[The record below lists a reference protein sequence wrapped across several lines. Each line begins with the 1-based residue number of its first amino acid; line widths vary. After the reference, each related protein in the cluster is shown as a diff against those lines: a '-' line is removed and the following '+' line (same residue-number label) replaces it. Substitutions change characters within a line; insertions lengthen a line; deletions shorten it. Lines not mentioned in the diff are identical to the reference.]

1 MFQNSRCRALSCAIA
16 LVLTGWVGVNPATA
30 QFNLTTYQTAQKEDW
45 EEINFEY
52 NQSVLTDGFPS
63 LLRLAELLNQN
74 PGYKVKLEGHGDQI
88 GPDNYNDA
96 LGQRRADSVKA
107 FLVKYGTRAAQ
118 LEAISRGKRNPKVPD
133 TSPLAR
139 FMNRRVTMTVTDGDG
154 KQVSAGGVGDAIK
167 AIMDQLKMMQA
178 KSEQCCTDILSRLNK
193 LDDILKSLRELS
205 QQNGD
210 LRKELDGLKTGQSN
224 QGNALANLGKTLD
237 DQGKQLAGLGSRVG
251 GPGGVGGAGGVGP
264 AGANGTQLAQSGS
277 GGRGSGA
284 SADGTGTGSASNSDG
299 KARGGR
305 DGSAGA
311 GAGAGGGSGGKGQ
324 GGMGTTSFGGG
335 RFSLLGANV
344 GMDDSR
350 KLTFTGRGRFFQPFA
365 HKFAVQAQGEYMYF
379 RDRQEGQ
386 FDIGLV
392 NRFKGNWQAGIFTS
406 FRTINLRAY
415 DRNGTLG
422 QASMTVDYLF
432 TRGRLGAFGSKAFLD
447 ESVINSR
454 QISNNIRLDTYLK
467 AVDQVGVSGAIGLFK
482 ENYVEGNFGYL
493 HGRGVA
499 SRPGGTLRFVFP
511 LNDMVALT
519 LEGGMNETLLS
530 SKQNGRVV
538 GGVLFGNQ
546 LRPKQFQAHEGPVP
560 VDIPRVR
567 YETLTRTVRT
577 GFATPVADAGPDQ
590 IGVAAGAILLD
601 GSASFH
607 PDGDP
612 ITFQWTQIAGPL
624 VALAGVNTNRATFRG
639 EEGQLY
645 AFRLTVKDPRGA
657 QAIARVT
664 VTTRAAAPL
673 RILRFTASPSSV
685 RSGQSSTLT
694 WLVENAE
701 SIEITTIGRVDAKG
715 GSVTVAP
722 ADTTVYR
729 LTAKGANNQELN
741 ETVTITVEKPLGRIL
756 TFTSSPMNISL
767 GQSSTL
773 SWQTDGAETVELSG
787 TGPVAASGSQSVS
800 PVVTTTYTLTV
811 RTKFGEVTANTTVQV
826 TPPTAPRILRFTAA
840 PQSIVLGDSAT
851 LLWSVEN
858 ATDVA
863 ISTIG
868 VVGNNGTFNVVP
880 AGTTTYRLTARNQSG
895 EAVTAET
902 TVTVSRPPAI
912 ISFTATPD
920 TTRPGGEVTLTWIT
934 ENTTNVSISGVG
946 TVAASGSVIVKPT
959 ATTAYTLTASGARTT
974 LTQQLIV
981 TVVAAPAGGARAPVA
996 NAGPDQVTTKQEILL
1011 DGSRSAHPDNKLF
1024 RYSWRAI
1031 GARTP
1036 LEIRGA
1042 DTATP
1047 TVRFSQYSFG
1057 EYQFELTCTDGDGRF
1072 TTSTTKVFFAAF

>member
-1 MFQNSRCRALSCAIA
+1 MFKSFNGNYRAYSAFCA
-16 LVLTGWVGVNPATA
+16 LTLAFAGLVGVPPATA
-30 QFNLTTYQTAQKEDW
+30 QFNLTTYQTAQKDDW

-74 PGYKVKLEGHGDQI
+74 PGYRVKLEGHGDQI

-118 LEAISRGKRNPKVPD
+118 LDAISRGKRNPKVPD
-133 TSPLAR
+133 SSPLAR
-139 FMNRRVTMTVTDGDG
+139 FMNRRVTMTVSDADG

-193 LDDILKSLRELS
+193 LDDILKSLRDLS
-205 QQNGD
+205 LQNGD

-237 DQGKQLAGLGSRVG
+237 EQGKQLAGLGNRVGAPGGPG
-251 GPGGVGGAGGVGP
+251 GPGGVTGGVGP
-264 AGANGTQLAQSGS
+264 AGASGTQLAQSNTGT
-277 GGRGSGA
+277 GVGANGR
-284 SADGTGTGSASNSDG
+284 GTGTGDRASSSADSQSR
-299 KARGGR
+299 AGR
-305 DGSAGA
+305 DGGT
-311 GAGAGGGSGGKGQ
+311 GS
-324 GGMGTTSFGGG
+324 TSFGGG
-335 RFSLLGANV
+335 RFSLMGANV

-350 KLTFTGRGRFFQPFA
+350 KLTFTGRARFFQPFA

-392 NRFKGNWQAGIFTS
+392 NRFKGNWQAGLFSS

-422 QASMTVDYLF
+422 QASMTLDYLF
-432 TRGRLGAFGSKAFLD
+432 KRGRLGAFGSKAFLD
-447 ESVINSR
+447 EAVINSR
-454 QISNNIRLDTYLK
+454 QVTNNIRLDTYLK

-482 ENYVEGNFGYL
+482 ENYLEGNFGYL

-511 LNDMVALT
+511 LNDMIALT

-530 SKQNGRVV
+530 RNQNGRVV

-590 IGVAAGAILLD
+590 IGVAAGNILLD

-612 ITFQWTQIAGPL
+612 ITFQWTQIAGPA
-624 VALAGVNTNRATFRG
+624 VSLAGVSSNRATFRG

-673 RILRFTASPSSV
+673 RILRFTANPSSV
-685 RSGQSSTLT
+685 RSGQSSTLA
-694 WLVENAE
+694 WQVENAD
-701 SIEITTIGRVDAKG
+701 SVEITTVGRVDARG

-787 TGPVAASGSQSVS
+787 TGPVAANGSQSVS
-800 PVVTTTYTLTV
+800 PAVTTTYTLTV
-811 RTKFGEVTANTTVQV
+811 RTKFGDVTANTTIQV

-840 PQSIVLGDSAT
+840 PQSIVLGDAST
-851 LLWSVEN
+851 LLWSVEG

-920 TTRPGGEVTLTWIT
+920 TTRPGGEVTLAWIT

-946 TVAASGSVIVKPT
+946 TVAGSGSAIVKPA

-981 TVVAAPAGGARAPVA
+981 TVVAAPSIGGRPPVA
-996 NAGPDQVTTKQEILL
+996 NAGADIVTTRQEILL
-1011 DGSRSAHPDNKLF
+1011 DGSGSAHPDNKLF

-1047 TVRFSQYSFG
+1047 TVRFNQYSYG
-1057 EYQFELTCTDGDGRF
+1057 EYMFELTCTDGDGRF
-1072 TTSTTKVFFAAF
+1072 TTDTVRVFFAAF

>member
-1 MFQNSRCRALSCAIA
+1 MFKSNNWNRSAYFALTLAWA
-16 LVLTGWVGVNPATA
+16 GLAAVQPAAA

-74 PGYKVKLEGHGDQI
+74 PGYRVKLEGHGDQI

-96 LGQRRADSVKA
+96 LGQRRADSVKT

-118 LEAISRGKRNPKVPD
+118 LDAISRGKRNPKVPD

-139 FMNRRVTMTVTDGDG
+139 FMNRRVTMTVSDGDG

-193 LDDILKSLRELS
+193 LDDILKSLRDLS

-224 QGNALANLGKTLD
+224 QGSALANLGKTLD
-237 DQGKQLAGLGSRVG
+237 EQGKQIAGLGGRMGGPG
-251 GPGGVGGAGGVGP
+251 GPGGVGGPGGMPGGVGP
-264 AGANGTQLAQSGS
+264 AGASGTQSAQLNTGT
-277 GGRGSGA
+277 GGGA
-284 SADGTGTGSASNSDG
+284 NSRGTGTADASSNADS
-299 KARGGR
+299 KSRGT
-305 DGSAGA
+305 
-311 GAGAGGGSGGKGQ
+311 GGSGNG
-324 GGMGTTSFGGG
+324 TSFGGG

-350 KLTFTGRGRFFQPFA
+350 KLTFTGRARFFQPFA

-392 NRFKGNWQAGIFTS
+392 NRFKGNWQAGLFTS

-432 TRGRLGAFGSKAFLD
+432 KRGRLGAFGSKAFLD
-447 ESVINSR
+447 EAVINSR
-454 QISNNIRLDTYLK
+454 QITNNIRLDTYLK

-482 ENYVEGNFGYL
+482 ENYLEGNFGYL

-511 LNDMVALT
+511 LNDMIALT

-530 SKQNGRVV
+530 RDQNGRVV

-590 IGVAAGAILLD
+590 IGIAAGNVLLD

-612 ITFQWTQIAGPL
+612 ITFQWTQIAGPA
-624 VALAGVNTNRATFRG
+624 VSLAGVNTNRATFRS

-673 RILRFTASPSSV
+673 RILRFTANPSNV
-685 RSGQSSTLT
+685 KSGQSSTLA
-694 WLVENAE
+694 WQVENAD
-701 SIEITTIGRVDAKG
+701 SVEITTIGRVDARG

-722 ADTTVYR
+722 ADTAVYR

-787 TGPVAASGSQSVS
+787 TGPVAANGSQSVS
-800 PVVTTTYTLTV
+800 PTVTTTYTLTV
-811 RTKFGEVTANTTVQV
+811 RTKFGDVTANTTVQV
-826 TPPTAPRILRFTAA
+826 TPPTAPRVLRFTAA
-840 PQSIVLGDSAT
+840 PQSIVLGDAAT
-851 LLWSVEN
+851 LLWSVEG
-858 ATDVA
+858 ATDVS

-880 AGTTTYRLTARNQSG
+880 TGTTTYVLTARNQSG

-912 ISFTATPD
+912 ISFTATPE
-920 TTRPGGEVTLTWIT
+920 TTRPGGEVTLSWIT

-946 TVAASGSVIVKPT
+946 TVAGSGSVIVKPT

-981 TVVAAPAGGARAPVA
+981 TVVAPPSTGGRPPVA
-996 NAGPDQVTTKQEILL
+996 NAGADIVTTRQEILL
-1011 DGSRSAHPDNKLF
+1011 DGSASAHPDNKLF

-1031 GARTP
+1031 GPRTP

-1047 TVRFSQYSFG
+1047 TVRFNQYSYG
-1057 EYQFELTCTDGDGRF
+1057 EYMFELTCTDGDGRF
-1072 TTSTTKVFFAAF
+1072 TTDTVKVFFAAF

>member
-1 MFQNSRCRALSCAIA
+1 MFKSFYGNYRAYFALTLACAGLA
-16 LVLTGWVGVNPATA
+16 TVQPAAA

-74 PGYKVKLEGHGDQI
+74 PGYRVKLEGHGDQI
-88 GPDNYNDA
+88 GPDNYNNA

-118 LEAISRGKRNPKVPD
+118 LDAISRGKRNPKVPD

-139 FMNRRVTMTVTDGDG
+139 FMNRRVTMTVSDGDG

-193 LDDILKSLRELS
+193 LDDILKSLRDLS

-237 DQGKQLAGLGSRVG
+237 EQGKQMAGLGGRMG
-251 GPGGVGGAGGVGP
+251 GPGGVPGGVGP
-264 AGANGTQLAQSGS
+264 AGASGTQLAQSNTGTS
-277 GGRGSGA
+277 GGPNADASS
-284 SADGTGTGSASNSDG
+284 SADSKS
-299 KARGGR
+299 RGGR
-305 DGSAGA
+305 DGNSGN
-311 GAGAGGGSGGKGQ
+311 GSG
-324 GGMGTTSFGGG
+324 TTFGSG
-335 RFSLLGANV
+335 RFSLMGANV

-350 KLTFTGRGRFFQPFA
+350 KLTFTGRARFFQPFA

-392 NRFKGNWQAGIFTS
+392 NRFKGNWQAGLFSS

-422 QASMTVDYLF
+422 QASMTLDYLF
-432 TRGRLGAFGSKAFLD
+432 KRGRLGAFGSKAFLD
-447 ESVINSR
+447 EAVINSR
-454 QISNNIRLDTYLK
+454 QVTNNIRLDTYLK

-511 LNDMVALT
+511 LNDMIALT

-530 SKQNGRVV
+530 RDQNGRVV

-590 IGVAAGAILLD
+590 IGIAAGNVLLD

-612 ITFQWTQIAGPL
+612 ITFQWSQIAGPA
-624 VALAGVNTNRATFRG
+624 VSLAGVNTNRATFRS

-645 AFRLTVKDPRGA
+645 AFRLTVKDSRGA

-673 RILRFTASPSSV
+673 RILRFTANPSNV
-685 RSGQSSTLT
+685 KSGQSSTLT

-701 SIEITTIGRVDAKG
+701 SVEITTIGRVDARG

-729 LTAKGANNQELN
+729 LTVKGANNQELN

-773 SWQTDGAETVELSG
+773 SWQTDGADTVELSG

-800 PVVTTTYTLTV
+800 PTVTTTYTLTV
-811 RTKFGEVTANTTVQV
+811 RTKFGDVTANTTVQV
-826 TPPTAPRILRFTAA
+826 TPPTAPRVLRFTAA
-840 PQSIVLGDSAT
+840 PQSIILGDAAT
-851 LLWSVEN
+851 LLWSVEG
-858 ATDVA
+858 ATDVS

-880 AGTTTYRLTARNQSG
+880 TGTTTYVLTARNQSG

-920 TTRPGGEVTLTWIT
+920 TTRPGGEVTLTWVT

-946 TVAASGSVIVKPT
+946 TVAGSGSVIVRPT

-974 LTQQLIV
+974 LTQQLVV
-981 TVVAAPAGGARAPVA
+981 TVVGPPPSLGGRAPVA
-996 NAGPDQVTTKQEILL
+996 NAGADIVTTRQEILL
-1011 DGSRSAHPDNKLF
+1011 DGSASAHPENKLF

-1031 GARTP
+1031 GPRAP

-1047 TVRFSQYSFG
+1047 TVRFNQYSYG
-1057 EYQFELTCTDGDGRF
+1057 EYTFELTATDGDGRF
-1072 TTSTTKVFFAAF
+1072 TTDTMKVFFAAF

>member
-1 MFQNSRCRALSCAIA
+1 MFKFDWQKSALVRALA
-16 LVLTGWVGVNPATA
+16 LVMAVGVAAEPMAA
-30 QFNLTTYQTAQKEDW
+30 QLNITTYQTAQRDDW

-63 LLRLAELLNQN
+63 LLRLAELLKENR
-74 PGYKVKLEGHGDQI
+74 GYKVKLEGHGDQI

-107 FLVKYGTRAAQ
+107 FLVKYGTKSAQ
-118 LEAISRGKRNPKVPD
+118 LEAISRGKRSPKVPD

-193 LDDILKSLRELS
+193 LDDILKALRDLN
-205 QQNGD
+205 QMNGD
-210 LRKELDGLKTGQSN
+210 LRRELDGLKNGQA
-224 QGNALANLGKTLD
+224 GLGKTLD
-237 DQGKQLAGLGSRVG
+237 EQGKQLAALGKMTGPG
-251 GPGGVGGAGGVGP
+251 GPGGVGAPGSGSGVNGP
-264 AGANGTQLAQSGS
+264 QLAQNDARTQGTGGSGS
-277 GGRGSGA
+277 GGSGSADARARAGADGSSGGRPIGSG
-284 SADGTGTGSASNSDG
+284 
-299 KARGGR
+299 
-305 DGSAGA
+305 
-311 GAGAGGGSGGKGQ
+311 
-324 GGMGTTSFGGG
+324 FGNG

-344 GMDDSR
+344 GLDDSR
-350 KLTFTGRGRFFQPFA
+350 KLTFTGRGRYFQTFA
-365 HKFAVQAQGEYMYF
+365 KNFAVQAQGEYMYF

-386 FDIGLV
+386 FDVGLV
-392 NRFKGNWQAGIFTS
+392 NRFQGNWQAGIFTS
-406 FRTINLRAY
+406 FRTVNLRAY

-432 TRGRLGAFGSKAFLD
+432 KRGRLGVFGTKAFLD
-447 ESVINSR
+447 EAVINSR
-454 QISNNIRLDTYLK
+454 QISANIRLDTYLK

-482 ENYVEGNFGYL
+482 ENYLEGNFGYL

-519 LEGGMNETLLS
+519 LEGGMNETFLGRN
-530 SKQNGRVV
+530 QNGRVV

-546 LRPKQFQAHEGPVP
+546 LRPKQFQAHEGPIP

-567 YETLTRTVRT
+567 YETLTRTTRT
-577 GFATPVADAGPDQ
+577 GFATPVADAGADQ
-590 IGVAAGAILLD
+590 IGVGAGSILLD

-612 ITFQWTQIAGPL
+612 ITFQWTQIAGPA
-624 VALAGVNTNRATFRG
+624 VSLAGVNTARATFTG

-645 AFRLTVKDPRGA
+645 AFRLTVRDPRGA

-664 VTTRAAAPL
+664 VTTRAASPL
-673 RILRFTASPSSV
+673 RILRFTANPSNV

-694 WLVENAE
+694 WQVDNAE
-701 SIEITTIGRVDAKG
+701 SVEISTIGRVDAKG
-715 GSVTVAP
+715 GSVSVAP

-741 ETVTITVEKPLGRIL
+741 ETVTVTVEKPLGRII
-756 TFTSSPMNISL
+756 TFTSSPMNISA

-773 SWQTDGAETVELSG
+773 SWQTEGAETVELSG
-787 TGPVAASGSQSVS
+787 TGPVAANGSQSVS
-800 PVVTTTYTLTV
+800 PTQTTTYTLTV
-811 RTKFGEVTANTTVQV
+811 KTKFGEVTANTTIQV
-826 TPPTAPRILRFTAA
+826 TPPSAPRILRFTAA
-840 PQSIVLGDSAT
+840 PQSIVVGDTAT

-858 ATDVA
+858 ATDVS

-868 VVGNNGTFNVVP
+868 VVGNNGTFNVSP
-880 AGTTTYRLTARNQSG
+880 TGTTTYRLTARNQSG
-895 EAVTAET
+895 EPVTAET
-902 TVTVSRPPAI
+902 TVTVARPPAI
-912 ISFTATPD
+912 ISFTASPD

-946 TVAASGSVIVKPT
+946 TVAGSGSIVVKPN
-959 ATTAYTLTASGARTT
+959 ATTAYTLTATGARTT

-981 TVVAAPAGGARAPVA
+981 TVVGLPTEGGRSPVA
-996 NAGPDQVTTKQEILL
+996 NAGANFVTTSQETRL
-1011 DGSRSAHPDNKLF
+1011 DGSASAHPDNKLF

-1031 GARTP
+1031 GPRTP

-1047 TVRFSQYSFG
+1047 TVRFNQYNYG
-1057 EYQFELTCTDGDGRF
+1057 EYQFELTATDGDGRF
-1072 TTSTTKVFFAAF
+1072 SIATVKVFFAAF

>member
-1 MFQNSRCRALSCAIA
+1 MFKSNNWKRSAYFALTLAWA
-16 LVLTGWVGVNPATA
+16 GLTTVAPAAA
-30 QFNLTTYQTAQKEDW
+30 QFNLTTYQTAQKDDW

-74 PGYKVKLEGHGDQI
+74 PGYRVKLEGHGDQI

-96 LGQRRADSVKA
+96 LGQRRADSVKT

-118 LEAISRGKRNPKVPD
+118 LDAISRGKRNPKVPD

-139 FMNRRVTMTVTDGDG
+139 FMNRRVTMTVSDGDG

-193 LDDILKSLRELS
+193 LDDILKSLRDLS
-205 QQNGD
+205 LQNGD
-210 LRKELDGLKTGQSN
+210 LRKELDGLKTGQSS

-237 DQGKQLAGLGSRVG
+237 EQGKQIAGLGGRMGGPG
-251 GPGGVGGAGGVGP
+251 GPGGVGGPGGMPGGVGA
-264 AGANGTQLAQSGS
+264 AGASGTQLAQSNTGTGV
-277 GGRGSGA
+277 GGNGR
-284 SADGTGTGSASNSDG
+284 GTGTADQASSNADS
-299 KARGGR
+299 KSRGGR
-305 DGSAGA
+305 DGSS
-311 GAGAGGGSGGKGQ
+311 GSG

-350 KLTFTGRGRFFQPFA
+350 KLTFTGRARFFQPFA

-392 NRFKGNWQAGIFTS
+392 NRFKGNWQAGLFTS

-432 TRGRLGAFGSKAFLD
+432 KRGRLGAFGSKAFLD
-447 ESVINSR
+447 EAVINSR
-454 QISNNIRLDTYLK
+454 QITNNIRLDTYLK

-482 ENYVEGNFGYL
+482 ENYLEGNFGYL

-511 LNDMVALT
+511 LNDMIALT

-530 SKQNGRVV
+530 RDQNGRVV

-590 IGVAAGAILLD
+590 IGIAAGNVLLD

-612 ITFQWTQIAGPL
+612 ITFQWTQIAGPA
-624 VALAGVNTNRATFRG
+624 VSLAGVNTNRATFRS

-673 RILRFTASPSSV
+673 RILRFTANPSNV
-685 RSGQSSTLT
+685 KSGQSSTLT
-694 WLVENAE
+694 WQVENAD
-701 SIEITTIGRVDAKG
+701 SVEITTIGRVDARG

-773 SWQTDGAETVELSG
+773 SWQTDGAETAELSG
-787 TGPVAASGSQSVS
+787 TGPVATNGSQSVS
-800 PVVTTTYTLTV
+800 PTVTTTYTLTV
-811 RTKFGEVTANTTVQV
+811 RTKFGDVTANTTVQV
-826 TPPTAPRILRFTAA
+826 TPPTAPRVLRFTAA
-840 PQSIVLGDSAT
+840 PQSIVLGDAST
-851 LLWSVEN
+851 LLWSVEG
-858 ATDVA
+858 ATDVS

-880 AGTTTYRLTARNQSG
+880 TGTTTYVLTARNQAG

-920 TTRPGGEVTLTWIT
+920 TTRPGGEVTLSWIT

-946 TVAASGSVIVKPT
+946 TVAGSGSVIVKPT
-959 ATTAYTLTASGARTT
+959 ATTAYTLTASGARIT

-981 TVVAAPAGGARAPVA
+981 TVVAAPATGGRPPVA
-996 NAGPDQVTTKQEILL
+996 NAGADIVTTRQEILL
-1011 DGSRSAHPDNKLF
+1011 DGSASAHPDNKLF

-1031 GARTP
+1031 GPRTP

-1047 TVRFSQYSFG
+1047 TVRFNQYSFG
-1057 EYQFELTCTDGDGRF
+1057 EYMFELTCTDGDGRF
-1072 TTSTTKVFFAAF
+1072 TTDTVKVFFAAF

>member
-1 MFQNSRCRALSCAIA
+1 MFNNNRQGRVALSALA
-16 LVLTGWVGVNPATA
+16 LVWAGWLAVEPAAA
-30 QFNLTTYQTAQKEDW
+30 QLNITTYQTAQRDDW

-63 LLRLAELLNQN
+63 LLRLAELLKEN

-96 LGQRRADSVKA
+96 LGQRRADSVKT
-107 FLVKYGTRAAQ
+107 FLVKYGTKTSQ
-118 LEAISRGKRNPKVPD
+118 LDAVSRGKRSPKVPD

-139 FMNRRVTMTVTDGDG
+139 FMNRRVTMTVTDGNG

-193 LDDILKSLRELS
+193 LDDIMKALRDLS
-205 QQNGD
+205 QMNGT
-210 LRKELDGLKTGQSN
+210 LQKELDGLKNGQSTI
-224 QGNALANLGKTLD
+224 GKTLD
-237 DQGKQLAGLGSRVG
+237 DHGKQLAALGKMT
-251 GPGGVGGAGGVGP
+251 GP
-264 AGANGTQLAQSGS
+264 AGAGGMGGAPGTPGTQLAQNGLSQGPGTGSSGTGTS
-277 GGRGSGA
+277 GTGTAMRGDGATGASGNA
-284 SADGTGTGSASNSDG
+284 SADA
-299 KARGGR
+299 KARAGR
-305 DGSAGA
+305 DGSGNTM
-311 GAGAGGGSGGKGQ
+311 GS
-324 GGMGTTSFGGG
+324 SFGHG

-344 GMDDSR
+344 GLDDSR
-350 KLTFTGRGRFFQPFA
+350 KLTFTGRGRYFQTFA
-365 HKFAVQAQGEYMYF
+365 KNFAVQAQGEYMYF

-386 FDIGLV
+386 FDLGLV
-392 NRFKGNWQAGIFTS
+392 NRFKGNWQAGVFTS
-406 FRTINLRAY
+406 FRTVNLREY

-432 TRGRLGAFGSKAFLD
+432 KRGRLGAFGSKAFLD
-447 ESVINSR
+447 EAVINSR

-467 AVDQVGVSGAIGLFK
+467 AVDQVGVAGAIGLFR

-530 SKQNGRVV
+530 RQQNGRVV
-538 GGVLFGNQ
+538 AGVLFGNQ
-546 LRPKQFQAHEGPVP
+546 LRPKQFQAHDGPVP

-567 YETLTRTVRT
+567 YETLTRTIRT

-590 IGVAAGAILLD
+590 IGVGAGSILLD

-612 ITFQWTQIAGPL
+612 ITFQWTQIAGPA
-624 VALAGVNTNRATFRG
+624 VSLAGVNTSKATFTG
-639 EEGQLY
+639 AEGQLY
-645 AFRLTVKDPRGA
+645 AFRLTVRDPRGA

-673 RILRFTASPSSV
+673 RILRFTANPSNV
-685 RSGQSSTLT
+685 RSGQSTTLA
-694 WLVENAE
+694 WQVENAD
-701 SIEITTIGRVDAKG
+701 SVEISTIGRVDAKG

-722 ADTTVYR
+722 ADTTIYK
-729 LTAKGANNQELN
+729 LTAKAANNQELN
-741 ETVTITVEKPLGRIL
+741 ETVTVTVEKPLGRII

-773 SWQTDGAETVELSG
+773 SWQTEGADTVELSG
-787 TGPVAASGSQSVS
+787 TGPVAANGSQSVS
-800 PVVTTTYTLTV
+800 PTQTTTYTLTV
-811 RTKFGEVTANTTVQV
+811 KTKFGEVTANTTIQV
-826 TPPTAPRILRFTAA
+826 TPPSAPRILRFTAA
-840 PQSIVLGDSAT
+840 PQSIVVGDVST

-858 ATDVA
+858 ATDVS

-868 VVGNNGTFNVVP
+868 VVGNNGTFNVSP
-880 AGTTTYRLTARNQSG
+880 TGTTTYRLTARNQSG
-895 EAVTAET
+895 EPVTAET
-902 TVTVSRPPAI
+902 TVTVARPPAI
-912 ISFTATPD
+912 ISFTASPD
-920 TTRPGGEVTLTWIT
+920 TTRPGGEVTLTWVT

-946 TVAASGSVIVKPT
+946 TVAGSGSVIVKPN
-959 ATTAYTLTASGARTT
+959 ATTAYTLTATGARLT

-981 TVVAAPAGGARAPVA
+981 TVVAAPVQGGRPPVA
-996 NAGPDQVTTKQEILL
+996 NAGADIVTTKQEILL
-1011 DGSRSAHPDNKLF
+1011 DGSASAHPDNKLF

-1031 GARTP
+1031 GPRTP

-1047 TVRFSQYSFG
+1047 TVRFGQYSYG
-1057 EYQFELTCTDGDGRF
+1057 EYMFELTATDGDGRF
-1072 TTSTTKVFFAAF
+1072 TTDTVKVFYAAF

>member
-1 MFQNSRCRALSCAIA
+1 MFTSSLRHALGG
-16 LVLTGWVGVNPATA
+16 VLTLMFIGDLSVRPAAA
-30 QFNLTTYQTAQKEDW
+30 QLNITTYQTAQKEDW

-63 LLRLAELLNQN
+63 LLRLAELLKEN
-74 PGYKVKLEGHGDQI
+74 PGYKLKLEGHGDQI

-107 FLVKYGTRAAQ
+107 FLVKYGTKASQ

-133 TSPLAR
+133 SSPLAR

-193 LDDILKSLRELS
+193 LDDIMKALRDLSL
-205 QQNGD
+205 QNGD
-210 LRKELDGLKTGQSN
+210 LRKELDSLKNGQSN
-224 QGNALANLGKTLD
+224 IGKTLD
-237 DQGKQLAGLGSRVG
+237 EHGKQLAGLGKLS
-251 GPGGVGGAGGVGP
+251 GPPGAPGMPGTPGT
-264 AGANGTQLAQSGS
+264 GGTQLAQSGAPTGAGVSS
-277 GGRGSGA
+277 GSRAGAGREGSGA
-284 SADGTGTGSASNSDG
+284 ASSADSSSRDGRNGGSGTSGSGTSGSGTGTN
-299 KARGGR
+299 
-305 DGSAGA
+305 
-311 GAGAGGGSGGKGQ
+311 
-324 GGMGTTSFGGG
+324 FGGG
-335 RFSLLGANV
+335 RFTLMGANV

-350 KLTFTGRGRFFQPFA
+350 KLTFTGRARFFQPFA
-365 HKFAVQAQGEYMYF
+365 QKFAVQAQGEYMYF

-386 FDIGLV
+386 FDLGLV
-392 NRFKGNWQAGIFTS
+392 NRFKGNWQAGLFTS

-422 QASMTVDYLF
+422 QASLTVDYLF
-432 TRGRLGAFGSKAFLD
+432 KRGRLGVFGSKAFLD
-447 ESVINSR
+447 EAVIQQR
-454 QISNNIRLDTYLK
+454 QISTNIRLDTYLK
-467 AVDQVGVSGAIGLFK
+467 AVDQVGVSGALGLFK

-511 LNDMVALT
+511 LNEAIALT

-530 SKQNGRVV
+530 RNQNGRVV

-590 IGVAAGAILLD
+590 IGVGSGTIQLD

-612 ITFQWTQIAGPL
+612 ITYLWTQIAGPA
-624 VALAGVNTNRATFRG
+624 VSLAGVNTARATFQSS
-639 EEGQLY
+639 EGQLY

-664 VTTRAAAPL
+664 VTTRAAPPL
-673 RILRFTASPSSV
+673 RILRFSANPVSIRT
-685 RSGQSSTLT
+685 GQSSTLT
-694 WLVENAE
+694 WQVENAD
-701 SIEITTIGRVDAKG
+701 SVEISTIGRVDARS
-715 GSVTVAP
+715 GSASVAP
-722 ADTTVYR
+722 TVTTTYR
-729 LTAKGANNQELN
+729 LTARGANNQELN
-741 ETVTITVEKPLGRIL
+741 ETVTIAVEQQPLGRVIL
-756 TFTSSPMNISL
+756 FTSSPMNISL
-767 GQSSTL
+767 GQSTTL
-773 SWQTDGAETVELSG
+773 SWQTEGAERVELSG
-787 TGPVAASGSQSVS
+787 TGPVALNGSQSVS
-800 PVVTTTYTLTV
+800 PTQTTTYTLTLK
-811 RTKFGEVTANTTVQV
+811 TAGGDVTANTTVQV
-826 TPPTAPRILRFTAA
+826 TPLSAPRILRFTAA
-840 PQSIVLGDSAT
+840 PQTIVVGEAST

-858 ATDVA
+858 ATDVS
-863 ISTIG
+863 ISTVG
-868 VVGNNGTFNVVP
+868 VVGHNGTFNVNP
-880 AGTTTYRLTARNQSG
+880 TATTTYRLTARNASG
-895 EAVTAET
+895 EPVTAET
-902 TVTVSRPPAI
+902 TVTVARPPAI
-912 ISFTATPD
+912 ISFTASPETS
-920 TTRPGGEVTLTWIT
+920 RPGAEVTLTWVT
-934 ENTTNVSISGVG
+934 ENTTSVSISGVG
-946 TVAASGSVIVKPT
+946 TVSGSGSVVVKPT
-959 ATTAYTLTASGARTT
+959 ATTAYTLTATGARTT

-981 TVVAAPAGGARAPVA
+981 TVVAAPNTGGRAPVA
-996 NAGPDQVTTKQEILL
+996 NAGADIVTTRQEILL
-1011 DGSRSAHPDNKLF
+1011 DGSGSAHPENKLF

-1031 GARTP
+1031 GPRTP

-1047 TVRFSQYSFG
+1047 TIRFNQYSFG
-1057 EYQFELTCTDGDGRF
+1057 EYMFELTCTDGDGRF
-1072 TTSTTKVFFAAF
+1072 TTDTVRVFFAAF

>member
-1 MFQNSRCRALSCAIA
+1 MFKSNNWKRSAYFALTLAWA
-16 LVLTGWVGVNPATA
+16 GLTTVAPAAA
-30 QFNLTTYQTAQKEDW
+30 QFNLTTYQTAQKDDW

-74 PGYKVKLEGHGDQI
+74 PGYRVKLEGHGDQI

-96 LGQRRADSVKA
+96 LGQRRADSVKT

-118 LEAISRGKRNPKVPD
+118 LDAISRGKRNPKVPD

-139 FMNRRVTMTVTDGDG
+139 FMNRRVTMTVSDGDG

-193 LDDILKSLRELS
+193 LDDILKSLRDLS
-205 QQNGD
+205 LQNGD
-210 LRKELDGLKTGQSN
+210 LRKELDGLKSGQSN

-237 DQGKQLAGLGSRVG
+237 EQGKQIAGLGGRMGGPG
-251 GPGGVGGAGGVGP
+251 GPGGVGGPGGMPGGVGA
-264 AGANGTQLAQSGS
+264 AGASGTQLAQSNTGTGV
-277 GGRGSGA
+277 GGNGR
-284 SADGTGTGSASNSDG
+284 GTGTADQASSNADS
-299 KARGGR
+299 KSRGGR
-305 DGSAGA
+305 DG
-311 GAGAGGGSGGKGQ
+311 GSG

-350 KLTFTGRGRFFQPFA
+350 KLTFTGRARFFQPFA

-392 NRFKGNWQAGIFTS
+392 NRFKGNWQAGLFTS

-432 TRGRLGAFGSKAFLD
+432 KRGRLGAFGSKAFLD
-447 ESVINSR
+447 EAVINSR
-454 QISNNIRLDTYLK
+454 QITNNIRLDTYLK

-482 ENYVEGNFGYL
+482 ENYLEGNFGYL

-511 LNDMVALT
+511 LNDMIALT

-530 SKQNGRVV
+530 RDQNGRVV

-590 IGVAAGAILLD
+590 IGIAAGNVLLD

-612 ITFQWTQIAGPL
+612 ITFQWTQIAGPA
-624 VALAGVNTNRATFRG
+624 VSLAGVNTNRATFRS

-673 RILRFTASPSSV
+673 RILRFTANPSNV
-685 RSGQSSTLT
+685 KSGQSSTLT
-694 WLVENAE
+694 WQVENAD
-701 SIEITTIGRVDAKG
+701 SVEITTIGRVDARG

-773 SWQTDGAETVELSG
+773 SWQTDGAETAELSG
-787 TGPVAASGSQSVS
+787 TGPVATNGSQSVS
-800 PVVTTTYTLTV
+800 PTVTTTYTLTV
-811 RTKFGEVTANTTVQV
+811 RTKFGDVTANTTVQV
-826 TPPTAPRILRFTAA
+826 TPPTAPRVLRFTAA
-840 PQSIVLGDSAT
+840 PQSIVLGDAST
-851 LLWSVEN
+851 LLWSVEG
-858 ATDVA
+858 ATDVS

-880 AGTTTYRLTARNQSG
+880 TGTTTYVLTARNQAG

-920 TTRPGGEVTLTWIT
+920 TTRPGGEVTLSWIT

-946 TVAASGSVIVKPT
+946 TVAGSGSVIVKPT
-959 ATTAYTLTASGARTT
+959 ATTAYTLTASGARIT

-981 TVVAAPAGGARAPVA
+981 TVVAAPATGGRPPVA
-996 NAGPDQVTTKQEILL
+996 NAGADIVTTRQEILL
-1011 DGSRSAHPDNKLF
+1011 DGSASAHPDNKLF

-1031 GARTP
+1031 GPRAP

-1047 TVRFSQYSFG
+1047 TVRFNQYSYG
-1057 EYQFELTCTDGDGRF
+1057 EYMFELTATDGDGRF
-1072 TTSTTKVFFAAF
+1072 TTDTVKVFFAAF

>member
-1 MFQNSRCRALSCAIA
+1 MFKSFYGNYRAYFA
-16 LVLTGWVGVNPATA
+16 LTLAWAGMTTVQPAAA
-30 QFNLTTYQTAQKEDW
+30 QFNLTTYQTAQKDDW

-74 PGYKVKLEGHGDQI
+74 PGYRVKLEGHGDQI

-118 LEAISRGKRNPKVPD
+118 LDAISRGKRNPKVPD

-139 FMNRRVTMTVTDGDG
+139 FMNRRVTMTVSDGDG

-178 KSEQCCTDILSRLNK
+178 KSEQCCTDILTRLNK
-193 LDDILKSLRELS
+193 LDDILKSLRDLS

-210 LRKELDGLKTGQSN
+210 LRKELDGLKSGQSN
-224 QGNALANLGKTLD
+224 QGNTLANLGKALD
-237 DQGKQLAGLGSRVG
+237 EQGKQIAGLGGRMGGPAGIPG
-251 GPGGVGGAGGVGP
+251 GPGGVGGPGGMPGGTGP
-264 AGANGTQLAQSGS
+264 AGTNGTQLAQSNTGTA
-277 GGRGSGA
+277 GGANGR
-284 SADGTGTGSASNSDG
+284 GTGSADANADSKS
-299 KARGGR
+299 RSGR
-305 DGSAGA
+305 DGSS
-311 GAGAGGGSGGKGQ
+311 GGSGGS
-324 GGMGTTSFGGG
+324 MGNTSFGGG
-335 RFSLLGANV
+335 RFSLMGANV

-350 KLTFTGRGRFFQPFA
+350 KLTFTGRARFFQPFA
-365 HKFAVQAQGEYMYF
+365 HKFAVQAQGEYMYY

-392 NRFKGNWQAGIFTS
+392 NRFKGNWQAGLFTS

-422 QASMTVDYLF
+422 QASMTLDYLF
-432 TRGRLGAFGSKAFLD
+432 KRGRLGAFGSKAFLD
-447 ESVINSR
+447 EAVINSR
-454 QISNNIRLDTYLK
+454 QITNNIRLDTYLK

-482 ENYVEGNFGYL
+482 ENYLEGNFGYL

-511 LNDMVALT
+511 LNDMIALT

-530 SKQNGRVV
+530 RDQNGRVV

-590 IGVAAGAILLD
+590 IGIAAGNVVLD

-612 ITFQWTQIAGPL
+612 ITFQWTQIAGPA
-624 VALAGVNTNRATFRG
+624 VSLAGVNTNRATFRS

-673 RILRFTASPSSV
+673 RILRFTANPSNV
-685 RSGQSSTLT
+685 KSGQSSTLT
-694 WLVENAE
+694 WQVENAD
-701 SIEITTIGRVDAKG
+701 SVEITTVGRVDARG

-773 SWQTDGAETVELSG
+773 SWQTDGAETAELSG
-787 TGPVAASGSQSVS
+787 TGPVATNGSQSVS
-800 PVVTTTYTLTV
+800 PTVTTTYTLTV
-811 RTKFGEVTANTTVQV
+811 RTKFGDVTANTTVQV
-826 TPPTAPRILRFTAA
+826 TPPTAPRVLRFTAA
-840 PQSIVLGDSAT
+840 PQSIVLGDAST
-851 LLWSVEN
+851 LLWSVEG
-858 ATDVA
+858 ATDVS

-880 AGTTTYRLTARNQSG
+880 TGTTTYVLTARNQSG

-912 ISFTATPD
+912 ISFKATPE
-920 TTRPGGEVTLTWIT
+920 TTRPGGEVTLSWIT

-946 TVAASGSVIVKPT
+946 TVAGSGSVIVKPT
-959 ATTAYTLTASGARTT
+959 ATTAYTLTASGARIT

-981 TVVAAPAGGARAPVA
+981 TVVAAPSTGGRPPVA
-996 NAGPDQVTTKQEILL
+996 NAGPDIVTTKQEILL
-1011 DGSRSAHPDNKLF
+1011 DGSASAHPDNKTF
-1024 RYSWRAI
+1024 QYSWRAI
-1031 GARTP
+1031 GPRTP

-1047 TVRFSQYSFG
+1047 TVRFNQYSFG
-1057 EYQFELTCTDGDGRF
+1057 EYMFELTCTDGDGRF
-1072 TTSTTKVFFAAF
+1072 TTDTVKVFFAAF

>member
-1 MFQNSRCRALSCAIA
+1 MFRTNRLPRAGMSALA
-16 LVLTGWVGVNPATA
+16 LVMVGWLVAEPAAA
-30 QFNLTTYQTAQKEDW
+30 QLNITTYQTAQRDDW

-63 LLRLAELLNQN
+63 LLRLAELLKEN

-107 FLVKYGTRAAQ
+107 FLVKYGTKSSQ
-118 LEAISRGKRNPKVPD
+118 LEAISRGKRSPKVPD

-193 LDDILKSLRELS
+193 LDDILKALRDLN
-205 QQNGD
+205 QMNGD
-210 LRKELDGLKTGQSN
+210 LRRELDGLKNGQS
-224 QGNALANLGKTLD
+224 NLGKTLD
-237 DQGKQLAGLGSRVG
+237 EQGKQLAALGKMTGPAGPAGPAGPGGAMGATNSQQLAQG
-251 GPGGVGGAGGVGP
+251 GPGSGPGAGSSTGSGAGGRG
-264 AGANGTQLAQSGS
+264 NGNNGMSGS
-277 GGRGSGA
+277 GSSGSGSGSGSANA
-284 SADGTGTGSASNSDG
+284 SA
-299 KARGGR
+299 KAGR
-305 DGSAGA
+305 DGSS
-311 GAGAGGGSGGKGQ
+311 SGG
-324 GGMGTTSFGGG
+324 MNSTSFGNG

-350 KLTFTGRGRFFQPFA
+350 KLTFTGRGRYFQTFA
-365 HKFAVQAQGEYMYF
+365 KNFAVQAQGEYMYF

-392 NRFKGNWQAGIFTS
+392 NRFRSNWQAGVFTS
-406 FRTINLRAY
+406 FRTVNLRAY

-422 QASMTVDYLF
+422 QASITTDYLF
-432 TRGRLGAFGSKAFLD
+432 KRGRLGAFGTKAFLD
-447 ESVINSR
+447 EAIINSR
-454 QISNNIRLDTYLK
+454 QISANIRLDTYLK
-467 AVDQVGVSGAIGLFK
+467 AVDQVGVAGAIQLFK

-530 SKQNGRVV
+530 RGQNGRVV

-546 LRPKQFQAHEGPVP
+546 LRPKQFLAHEGPVP

-567 YETLTRTVRT
+567 YETLTRTIRT

-590 IGVAAGAILLD
+590 IGVAAGSILLD

-612 ITFQWTQIAGPL
+612 ITFQWTQVAGPA
-624 VALAGVNTNRATFRG
+624 VSLAGVNTARATFTG

-645 AFRLTVKDPRGA
+645 AFRLTVRDPRGA
-657 QAIARVT
+657 QALARVT

-673 RILRFTASPSSV
+673 RILRFTANPSSV

-694 WLVENAE
+694 WQVDNATSVEI
-701 SIEITTIGRVDAKG
+701 STIGRVDARG

-722 ADTTVYR
+722 GDTTVYR
-729 LTAKGANNQELN
+729 LTARGANNQELN
-741 ETVTITVEKPLGRIL
+741 ETVTITVEKPLGRII

-773 SWQTDGAETVELSG
+773 SWQTEGAETVELSG
-787 TGPVAASGSQSVS
+787 TGPVAANGSQSVS
-800 PVVTTTYTLTV
+800 PTQTTTYTLIV
-811 RTKFGEVTANTTVQV
+811 RTRFGEVTANTTIQV
-826 TPPTAPRILRFTAA
+826 TPPSAPRILRFTAA
-840 PQSIVLGDSAT
+840 PQNIVTGEAAT

-858 ATDVA
+858 ATDVT

-868 VVGNNGTFNVVP
+868 SVGNNGTFNVTP
-880 AGTTTYRLTARNQSG
+880 AGTTVYRLTARNQSG
-895 EAVTAET
+895 EPVTAET

-912 ISFTATPD
+912 ISFTANPD

-934 ENTTNVSISGVG
+934 ENTNNVSISGVG
-946 TVAASGSVIVKPT
+946 TVAGSGSVVVKPNT
-959 ATTAYTLTASGARTT
+959 TTAYTLTASGARTT

-981 TVVAAPAGGARAPVA
+981 TVIVPPAQGGRPPVA
-996 NAGPDQVTTKQEILL
+996 NAGANIVTTRQEILL
-1011 DGSRSAHPDNKLF
+1011 DGSASAHPDNKQF

-1047 TVRFSQYSFG
+1047 TVRFNQLSYG

-1072 TTSTTKVFFAAF
+1072 STSTVKVFYGAF

>member
-1 MFQNSRCRALSCAIA
+1 MFKSNNWNRSAYFALTLAWA
-16 LVLTGWVGVNPATA
+16 GLAAVQPAAA

-74 PGYKVKLEGHGDQI
+74 PGYRVKLEGHGDQI

-96 LGQRRADSVKA
+96 LGQRRADSVKT

-118 LEAISRGKRNPKVPD
+118 LDAISRGKRNPKVPD

-139 FMNRRVTMTVTDGDG
+139 FMNRRVTKTVSDGDG

-193 LDDILKSLRELS
+193 LDDILKSLRDLS

-210 LRKELDGLKTGQSN
+210 LRKELDGLKSGQSN

-237 DQGKQLAGLGSRVG
+237 EQGKQIAGLGGRMGGPG
-251 GPGGVGGAGGVGP
+251 GPGGVGGPGGIPGGVGP
-264 AGANGTQLAQSGS
+264 AGASGTQSAQLNTGT
-277 GGRGSGA
+277 GVGANGR
-284 SADGTGTGSASNSDG
+284 GTGTADAVSKS
-299 KARGGR
+299 RGGR
-305 DGSAGA
+305 DGNSGSA
-311 GAGAGGGSGGKGQ
+311 SG
-324 GGMGTTSFGGG
+324 TNFGGG
-335 RFSLLGANV
+335 RFSLMGANV

-350 KLTFTGRGRFFQPFA
+350 KLTFTGRARFFQPFA

-392 NRFKGNWQAGIFTS
+392 NRFKGNWQAGLFSS

-422 QASMTVDYLF
+422 QASMTMDYLF
-432 TRGRLGAFGSKAFLD
+432 KRGRLGAFGSKAFLD
-447 ESVINSR
+447 EAVINSR
-454 QISNNIRLDTYLK
+454 QITNNIRLDTYLK

-482 ENYVEGNFGYL
+482 ENYLEGNFGYL

-511 LNDMVALT
+511 LNDMIALT

-530 SKQNGRVV
+530 RDQNGRVV

-590 IGVAAGAILLD
+590 IGIAAGNVLLD

-612 ITFQWTQIAGPL
+612 ITFQWTQIAGPA
-624 VALAGVNTNRATFRG
+624 VSLAGVNTNRATFRS

-673 RILRFTASPSSV
+673 RILRFTANPSNV
-685 RSGQSSTLT
+685 KSGQSSTLA
-694 WLVENAE
+694 WQVENAD
-701 SIEITTIGRVDAKG
+701 SVEITTIGRVDARG

-722 ADTTVYR
+722 ADTAVYR

-787 TGPVAASGSQSVS
+787 TGPVAANGSQSVS
-800 PVVTTTYTLTV
+800 PTVTTTYTLTV
-811 RTKFGEVTANTTVQV
+811 RTKFGDVTANTTVQV
-826 TPPTAPRILRFTAA
+826 TPPTAPRVLRFTAA
-840 PQSIVLGDSAT
+840 PQSIVLGDAAT
-851 LLWSVEN
+851 LLWSVEG
-858 ATDVA
+858 ATDVS

-868 VVGNNGTFNVVP
+868 VVGHNGTFNVVP
-880 AGTTTYRLTARNQSG
+880 TGTTTYVLTARNQSG

-912 ISFTATPD
+912 ISFTATPE
-920 TTRPGGEVTLTWIT
+920 TTRPGGEVTLSWIT

-946 TVAASGSVIVKPT
+946 TVAGSGSVIIKPT

-981 TVVAAPAGGARAPVA
+981 TVVAPPSTGGRPPVA
-996 NAGPDQVTTKQEILL
+996 NAGADIVTTRQEILL
-1011 DGSRSAHPDNKLF
+1011 DGSASAHPDNKLF

-1031 GARTP
+1031 GPRTP

-1047 TVRFSQYSFG
+1047 TVRFNQYSYG
-1057 EYQFELTCTDGDGRF
+1057 EYMFELTATDGDGRF
-1072 TTSTTKVFFAAF
+1072 TTDTVKVFFAAF